1 MRRNVGWNLLLEAGA
16 YMAIDR
22 SAADETNDG
31 RTWNEYRL
39 MILNELRRMSDAIQ
53 QLTTEVREMKT
64 AVEVQK
70 KDVESLA
77 FTQEELARATMRL
90 DEVNN
95 RVLALEAAEKLNGE
109 ARKEV
114 QSLSKKA
121 YALVVV
127 IGLVG
132 PKLLD
137 YIFGLLL
144 SKN

>member
-1 MRRNVGWNLLLEAGA
+1 
-16 YMAIDR
+16 MAIDR
-22 SAADETNDG
+22 SAAEELNDG

-77 FTQEELARATMRL
+77 ATQEELARATMKL
-90 DEVNN
+90 DEVNT
-95 RVLALEAAEKLNGE
+95 RVLSLEAAEKLNGE

-121 YALVVV
+121 YVLVVV

-137 YIFGLLL
+137 YLFGLLL